1 MQIRCQLF
9 YCAISCASFFSTQ
22 GLAADV
28 VSYNAALSA
37 CASGRQWAAAL
48 SVLQHMRQEGVNP
61 NVVSFNAVL
70 SACQRSGQWERA
82 LMLLDDMR
90 QVIIPLYCCLIF
102 VTVVIVVLVDII

>member
-1 MQIRCQLF
+1 M
-9 YCAISCASFFSTQ
+9 
-22 GLAADV
+22 

-48 SVLQHMRQEGVNP
+48 SVLQHMRHEGVAP

-82 LMLLDDMR
+82 LMLLDEMR
-90 QVIIPLYCCLIF
+90 QVFLRF
-102 VTVVIVVLVDII
+102 

>member
-1 MQIRCQLF
+1 
-9 YCAISCASFFSTQ
+9 
-22 GLAADV
+22 
-28 VSYNAALSA
+28 
-37 CASGRQWAAAL
+37 
-48 SVLQHMRQEGVNP
+48 MRQEGVNP